1 MLGRFGSRLPCRWST
16 VPAMCEFD
24 DGGGVDDRG
33 RPPSRPHR
41 PPSDLH
47 FECHNVD
54 DFPLPHRKAGNVSIE
69 RKR

>member
-1 MLGRFGSRLPCRWST
+1 
-16 VPAMCEFD
+16 MCEFD